1 MSDGP
6 TVTVS
11 VFPAGT
17 LLTVVFIMLKVFDKI
32 QWSWWWVF
40 SPLWLPAL
48 ITLIFWLAVVV
59 IMIGSRD

>member
-17 LLTVVFIMLKVFDKI
+17 LLTVMFVLLKVFGRID
-32 QWSWWWVF
+32 WSWWWVF

-48 ITLIFWLAVVV
+48 VVFVFWLAV
-59 IMIGSRD
+59 MIFVAAMGD